1 MIKILLELETTKRI
15 KKLEELQPEMD
26 CYVLPIRKLPSKE
39 RKKNSSNKYKNN
51 QKIVFKKLTFYLRGI
66 VSFF

>member
-51 QKIVFKKLTFYLRGI
+51 QKN
-66 VSFF
+66 SF